1 MNWRGV
7 WQRARVF
14 LSWSWRRKRAAM
26 PKLKTLSGREV
37 RSILESH
44 GFAFVSQNGSHMKMK
59 KTDSGAVTT
68 VIVPDHKAVK
78 IGTLSGIVQQ
88 SGIGRGPFEA

>member
-1 MNWRGV
+1 
-7 WQRARVF
+7 
-14 LSWSWRRKRAAM
+14 M
-26 PKLKTLSGREV
+26 PKLKTLSGRQI

-44 GFAFVSQNGSHMKMK
+44 GFVFVRQSGSHMKMR

-78 IGTLSGIVQQ
+78 TGTLSGIVQQ